1 MEHDTL
7 NELQG
12 AAPPKTLQHGGSQGQ
27 LSCSGR
33 VDLDNTRPA
42 GLTAEPVAI
51 LISPAEERIAT
62 GVASVRPIAGLLPA
76 AALVGHHD
84 SAVARLSGRAGVTRI
99 ARSAGVSSCTSVA
112 RGSSTAGVTRV
123 TRVAGIARGA
133 CVAGASRAAGVARV
147 TRSACVAGASH
158 VSRVAGAAGIT
169 RVTGVSRCSWGSSGT
184 RTSAEGEHHE

>member
-1 MEHDTL
+1 
-7 NELQG
+7 
-12 AAPPKTLQHGGSQGQ
+12 LQHGGSQGQ
-27 LSCSGR
+27 LSCSGASG
-33 VDLDNTRPA
+33 LDDTRPA

-84 SAVARLSGRAGVTRI
+84 SAVARLSGRAGVTRV
-99 ARSAGVSSCTSVA
+99 ARGAGVSSCTSVA

-123 TRVAGIARGA
+123 TGIARCA
-133 CVAGASRAAGVARV
+133 CIAGASRAAGVTRVTRV
-147 TRSACVAGASH
+147 TRSASVAGASH